1 MKAYIQKNR
10 WLYIVA
16 AIIVILDQASKYF
29 VRTYIPLGES
39 WTPWPWLAPFARI
52 IHWSN
57 TGVAF
62 GMFQGKSLLFA
73 VLAAIVAGAII
84 YYYPQ
89 VSSADKVLRFG
100 LSMQLGGALGNL
112 IDRIFN
118 GGQVTD
124 FISVGNFA
132 VFNVADSFITVGVAV
147 LLIGVWLEDK
157 REKEEKKL
165 AESVEI
171 TPDNSDRSPLE

>member
-1 MKAYIQKNR
+1 MKAYLQKTR
-10 WLYIVA
+10 WLYI
-16 AIIVILDQASKYF
+16 IGILIVVLDQISKEF
-29 VRTYIPLGES
+29 VRHYLSIGQI
-39 WTPWPWLAPFARI
+39 WTPWPWLAPYARI

-62 GMFQGKSLLFA
+62 GMFQGKSLFFA
-73 VLAAIVAGAII
+73 LLAAIVAAAII

-89 VSSADKVLRFG
+89 IPPEDKVLRFA

-132 VFNVADSFITVGVAV
+132 VFNVADACITVGVLV
-147 LLIGVWLEDK
+147 LLLGVWLQEK
-157 REKEEKKL
+157 REKELKKL
-165 AESVEI
+165 AETVEQA
-171 TPDNSDRSPLE
+171 PDLSNRPNP

>member
-1 MKAYIQKNR
+1 MKAYLNKTR

-16 AIIVILDQASKYF
+16 AIILILDQASKYA
-29 VRTYIPLGES
+29 VRTLIPLGET

-52 IHWSN
+52 IHWTN

-73 VLAAIVAGAII
+73 ILAALVAAAII

-89 VSSADKVLRFG
+89 VPAMDKVLRFA
-100 LSMQLGGALGNL
+100 LSMELGGALGNL
-112 IDRIFN
+112 ADRLFN

-132 VFNVADSFITVGVAV
+132 VFNVADACITVGVGI

-157 REKEEKKL
+157 REKAAKKAAEDAAINL
-165 AESVEI
+165 ADSNR
-171 TPDNSDRSPLE
+171 TNP

>member
-1 MKAYIQKNR
+1 MKAYIQKTR

-16 AIIVILDQASKYF
+16 AIIVVLDQVSKAA
-29 VRTYIPLGES
+29 VRTYLSVGEFWS
-39 WTPWPWLAPFARI
+39 PWPWLAPYARV

-73 VLAAIVAGAII
+73 AVSAIVAGAII

-89 VSSADKVLRFG
+89 VSSEDKVIRFS
-100 LSMQLGGALGNL
+100 LSMLLGGALGNL
-112 IDRIFN
+112 VDRLFN

-147 LLIGVWLEDK
+147 LLIGVWLQDK
-157 REKEEKKL
+157 REKKQKQPVETI
-165 AESVEI
+165 ESA
-171 TPDNSDRSPLE
+171 TDLSNRSNP

>member
-1 MKAYIQKNR
+1 MKAYLQKTG
-10 WLYIVA
+10 WLYIIA
-16 AIIVILDQASKYF
+16 AIIVVLDQLSKVA
-29 VRTYIPLGES
+29 VRTLIPLGET

-62 GMFQGKSLLFA
+62 GMFQGKSLFFA
-73 VLAAIVAGAII
+73 VLAAVVVAAII

-89 VSSADKVLRFG
+89 IPNMDKVLRFA
-100 LSMQLGGALGNL
+100 LSMELGGALGNL

-118 GGQVTD
+118 AGQVTD

-132 VFNVADSFITVGVAV
+132 VFNVADACITVGVVV

-157 REKEEKKL
+157 REKAAKKL
-165 AESVEI
+165 AETSETSLI
-171 TPDNSDRSPLE
+171 DSNRSNP